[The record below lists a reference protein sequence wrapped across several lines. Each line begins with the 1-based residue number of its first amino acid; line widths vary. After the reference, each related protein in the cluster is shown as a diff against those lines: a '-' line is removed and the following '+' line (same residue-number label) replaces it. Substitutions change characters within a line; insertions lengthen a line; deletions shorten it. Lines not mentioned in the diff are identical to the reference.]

1 MRLSLTIDSIA
12 YRGPG
17 IGRADGCV
25 VFVPGTCPGETV
37 VAEVVREKKS
47 FKEAVVVS
55 IENPSPDRLPRP
67 DCLLSTAAGD
77 VPVPGCVYGH
87 VTREAELRYKQDQLL
102 SFLTRQ
108 AKLADAAALL
118 LPPFDSP
125 LPLHYRNKIK
135 LRAGRDAQGRR
146 ILGYIGDDNETL
158 VDIPQCP
165 LAREPL
171 NRLLTEIRADPGFWS
186 YIGEDGQIALRWTEA
201 DGAVIVPEAYRQGGE
216 DLPPLTE
223 ASPVVGALVVPARA
237 FYQVNP
243 EVGAGLVEHVTSL
256 AESCNPHEFVDLYCG
271 VGVFGLS
278 VSKRKIRHVTGFDS
292 NRPAVRAAIENA
304 KRLGLPARFY
314 GEYVSDVAKRV
325 LEQMA
330 PARTMAVV
338 DPPRAGLEPE
348 VTAALVAHP
357 VENLVYVSCS
367 PDTLARDLALLA
379 QGGTYAVKSIRLF
392 DMFPRTAHF
401 ETAVHLA
408 RTGAGEGAA
417 P

>member
-1 MRLSLTIDSIA
+1 MTLSLTIDSIA

-37 VAEVVREKKS
+37 VVEVVREKKS

-55 IENPSPDRLPRP
+55 IENPSPDRLPSPNCR
-67 DCLLSTAAGD
+67 LTTAAGE
-77 VPVPGCVYGH
+77 VQVPGCVYDH
-87 VTREAELRYKQDQLL
+87 VTPEAELRYKQDQLL

-108 AKLADAAALL
+108 AKLPEAASLML
-118 LPPFDSP
+118 SPFDSP

-135 LRAGRDAQGRR
+135 LRAGRDAQRRR

-165 LAREPL
+165 LAREPI
-171 NRLLTEIRADPGFWS
+171 NRLLTEIRADAGFWR
-186 YIGEDGQIALRWTEA
+186 YIGEDGQIALRCTET
-201 DGAVIVPEAYRQGGE
+201 DGAVVVPEADSRGG
-216 DLPPLTE
+216 DALPPLTE
-223 ASPVVGALVVPARA
+223 TSPVVGKLIVPARS
-237 FYQVNP
+237 FFQVNP
-243 EVGAGLVEHVTSL
+243 EVGSGLVEHVTAL
-256 AESCNPHEFVDLYCG
+256 AEACTPHEFVDLYCG

-278 VSKRKIRHVTGFDS
+278 ASKRKIRHVTGFDS
-292 NRPAVRAAIENA
+292 NRPAIRAAIANA
-304 KRLGLPARFY
+304 KKLGLPARFY
-314 GEYVSDVAKRV
+314 GEYVADVAKTV
-325 LEQMA
+325 LGQMA
-330 PARTMAVV
+330 PTRTMAVV

-367 PDTLARDLALLA
+367 PDTLARDLALLM
-379 QGGTYAVKSIRLF
+379 QEGRYAVKSIRLF
-392 DMFPRTAHF
+392 NMFPRTAHF

-408 RTGAGEGAA
+408 RTTAGATR
-417 P
+417 